1 MSDNIVEKIT
11 DRSQLISKIQR
22 WVLLD
27 SQLKIVNDKTKQL
40 REMRSQ
46 LNSQISQYMLQNNMI
61 NTKIDISDGDLRICE
76 KKDYSSITFGYIER
90 CLDELISDKNQVE
103 YIIKYLKDNRE
114 VNVSNEI
121 KRTYKKK

>member
-11 DRSQLISKIQR
+11 DKSQLISKIQR

-27 SQLKIVNDKTKQL
+27 SQLKIVNDKSKQL

-46 LNSQISQYMLQNNMI
+46 LNSQISQYMLQNNMS

-103 YIIKYLKDNRE
+103 YIIKYLKENRE

>member
-11 DRSQLISKIQR
+11 DKSQLISKIQR

-46 LNSQISQYMLQNNMI
+46 LNSQISQYMLQNNMS

-114 VNVSNEI
+114 VNVSNEL

>member
-11 DRSQLISKIQR
+11 DKSQLISKIQR

-46 LNSQISQYMLQNNMI
+46 LNSQISQYMLQNNMS
-61 NTKIDISDGDLRICE
+61 NTKFDISDGDLRICE

-90 CLDELISDKNQVE
+90 CLDELISDKTQVE
-103 YIIKYLKDNRE
+103 YIIKYLKENRE
-114 VNVSNEI
+114 VNVSSEI

>member
-1 MSDNIVEKIT
+1 MSDNIVEKIM
-11 DRSQLISKIQR
+11 DKSQLISKIQR

-46 LNSQISQYMLQNNMI
+46 LNSQISQYMLQNNMS

-90 CLDELISDKNQVE
+90 CLDELISDKTQVE
-103 YIIKYLKDNRE
+103 YIIKYLKENRE
-114 VNVSNEI
+114 VNVSSEI

>member
-11 DRSQLISKIQR
+11 DKSQLISKIQR

-46 LNSQISQYMLQNNMI
+46 LNSQISQYMLQNNMS

-76 KKDYSSITFGYIER
+76 KKDYSSNTFGYIER
-90 CLDELISDKNQVE
+90 CLDELISDKTQVE
-103 YIIKYLKDNRE
+103 YIIKYLKENRE
-114 VNVSNEI
+114 VNVSSEI

>member
-46 LNSQISQYMLQNNMI
+46 LNSQISQYMLQNNMS

>member
-11 DRSQLISKIQR
+11 DKSQLISKIQR

-46 LNSQISQYMLQNNMI
+46 LNSQISQYMLQNNMS

-103 YIIKYLKDNRE
+103 YIIKYLKENRE
-114 VNVSNEI
+114 VNVSSEI

>member
-1 MSDNIVEKIT
+1 MSDNIVEKIM
-11 DRSQLISKIQR
+11 DKSQLISKIQR

-46 LNSQISQYMLQNNMI
+46 LNSQISQYMLQNNMS
-61 NTKIDISDGDLRICE
+61 NTKFDISDGDLRICE

-90 CLDELISDKNQVE
+90 CLDELISDKTQVE
-103 YIIKYLKDNRE
+103 YIIKYLKENRE
-114 VNVSNEI
+114 VNVSSEI

>member
-11 DRSQLISKIQR
+11 DKSQLISKIQR

-46 LNSQISQYMLQNNMI
+46 LNSQISQYMLQNNMS

-103 YIIKYLKDNRE
+103 YIIKYLKENRE

>member
-1 MSDNIVEKIT
+1 MVIYEYVK
-11 DRSQLISKIQR
+11 
-22 WVLLD
+22 
-27 SQLKIVNDKTKQL
+27 
-40 REMRSQ
+40 
-46 LNSQISQYMLQNNMI
+46 
-61 NTKIDISDGDLRICE
+61 

>member
-11 DRSQLISKIQR
+11 DKSQLISKIQR

-46 LNSQISQYMLQNNMI
+46 LNSQISQYMLQNNMS

-90 CLDELISDKNQVE
+90 CLDELISDKTQVE
-103 YIIKYLKDNRE
+103 YIIKYLKENRE
-114 VNVSNEI
+114 VNVSSEI

>member
-1 MSDNIVEKIT
+1 MSDNIVEKIM
-11 DRSQLISKIQR
+11 DKSQLISKIQR

-46 LNSQISQYMLQNNMI
+46 LNSKISQYMLQNNMS

-90 CLDELISDKNQVE
+90 CLDELISDKIQVE
-103 YIIKYLKDNRE
+103 YIIKYLKENRE
-114 VNVSNEI
+114 VNVSSEI

>member
-11 DRSQLISKIQR
+11 DKSQLISKIQR

-46 LNSQISQYMLQNNMI
+46 LNSQISQYMLQNNMS